1 MDVERKGAER
11 GKAATQ
17 LVIQVLGK
25 MKVSFTE
32 AGNTE
37 EVTGLETRVS
47 VFWMT
52 STRGTNETFT

>member
-1 MDVERKGAER
+1 MDVDRKGVER

-25 MKVSFTE
+25 TKVSFTE
-32 AGNTE
+32 AGNSG
-37 EVTGLETRVS
+37 EVSGLETKVS

-52 STRGTNETFT
+52 ST